1 MKKSALSIGLIAILG
16 GAWCGGAWYTGKIA
30 EKKYIDYIQLSNQRL
45 QQSFANTGYSVQIK
59 DAILDRGFFSSDVRY
74 QLEIKGE
81 ELNGTIPFVGKIHH
95 GPITLNDFSFAL
107 FSADTEVEKTQDTQ
121 AYFAANGKN
130 PLRTVTTM
138 SYGQEIKGKI
148 YSNVAHKTA
157 DQVEMAWNL
166 DGKFDVDQQGY
177 GKSEIDVSKFSL
189 IIDDKDRLLLEN
201 LKGKGNILPTQWKNI
216 YQGDTEVSIKKVSL
230 YKAKNNLDLV
240 LDNIDIENKINEN
253 NGFIDVSFDYDVKN
267 ILLDNKPI
275 TGLKFKGALNH
286 ILGDAVNRLNELD
299 ERDFNNDKI
308 FSQVQKEILASQPVL
323 DIDKLE
329 LFNDK
334 GKALEGEV
342 KIALSKAFQ
351 SALENEKI
359 FDAFDTFKINAESD
373 KKALVQFVKNIFV
386 INPRTQQVSEQEVE
400 NIVEQY
406 LTEMGSN
413 NFLMLKDDKANFK
426 ILLDKDKQKLIFN
439 NQEMSENDMKMAIML
454 LMMAY

>member
-130 PLRTVTTM
+130 PLRTIITM
-138 SYGQEIKGKI
+138 SYGQEIKGKV
-148 YSNVAHKTA
+148 YSDVAHKA
-157 DQVEMAWNL
+157 DDQVEMAWNL
-166 DGKFDVDQQGY
+166 DGKFDVDQQGH

-189 IIDDKDRLLLEN
+189 IINDKDRLLIEN
-201 LKGKGNILPTQWKNI
+201 LKGKGYILPTQWKDI
-216 YQGDTEVSIKKVSL
+216 YQGDTDVSIEKISL
-230 YKAKNNLDLV
+230 YKAENNLDLV
-240 LDNIDIENKINEN
+240 LDNIDIENKINEK
-253 NGFIDVSFDYDVKN
+253 NGFIDTNFDYTVKN
-267 ILLDNKPI
+267 ILVDNKVL
-275 TGLKFKGALNH
+275 TGLKFKGAVNH

-299 ERDFNNDKI
+299 ESDFNNDKVL
-308 FSQVQKEILASQPVL
+308 SQIQKEILANQPVL
-323 DIDKLE
+323 EIDKLE

-334 GKALEGEV
+334 GKAFDAEA
-342 KIALSKAFQ
+342 KIALNQAFQ
-351 SALENEKI
+351 SALENEKV
-359 FDAFDTFKINAESD
+359 FDAFDSFKINAESE
-373 KKALVQFVKNIFV
+373 KKALVQFVKNIFA

>member
-30 EKKYIDYIQLSNQRL
+30 EQKYIDYIQLSNQQW
-45 QQSFANTGYSVQIK
+45 QQYLAGSGYSVQIK
-59 DAILDRGFFSSDVRY
+59 DAVLDRGFFSSDVRY

-121 AYFAANGKN
+121 AYFADNGKN

-138 SYGQEIKGKI
+138 SYGQEIKGKV
-148 YSNVAHKTA
+148 YSDVAHKTA

-166 DGKFDVDQQGY
+166 DGKFDLDQQGY

-189 IIDDKDRLLLEN
+189 IIDNKDRLQVEN
-201 LKGKGNILPTQWKNI
+201 LKGKSDISPTPWKNI
-216 YQGDTEVSIKKVSL
+216 SQGDTDVSIDKISF
-230 YKAKNNLDLV
+230 YKADNNLELV
-240 LDNIDIENKINEN
+240 LDKVDIENKINEK
-253 NGFIDVSFDYDVKN
+253 NGFIDVNFDYNVKN
-267 ILLDNKPI
+267 ILLDNKAI
-275 TGLKFKGALNH
+275 TGLKFKGSLNH

-299 ERDFNNDKI
+299 ESDFNNDKVL
-308 FSQVQKEILASQPVL
+308 SQVQKEILANQPVL

-334 GKALEGEV
+334 GKAFDAEV
-342 KIALSKAFQ
+342 KIALSQAFQ
-351 SALENEKI
+351 SALENEKV
-359 FDAFDTFKINAESD
+359 FDAFDSFNITAESE
-373 KKALVQFVKNIFV
+373 KKALVQFVKNIFA

-413 NFLMLKDDKANFK
+413 NFLMLKGDKANAK

-454 LMMAY
+454 LMMAH

>member
-30 EKKYIDYIQLSNQRL
+30 EQKYIDYIQLSNQQL
-45 QQSFANTGYSVQIK
+45 QQSFADTGYSVQIK

-121 AYFAANGKN
+121 AYFTDNGKN

-138 SYGQEIKGKI
+138 SYEQEIKGKV
-148 YSNVAHKTA
+148 YSDVAHKTA

-166 DGKFDVDQQGY
+166 DGKFDLDQQGY

-189 IIDDKDRLLLEN
+189 IMDNKDRLDIEN
-201 LKGKGNILPTQWKNI
+201 LKGKSDISPTPWKNI
-216 YQGDTEVSIKKVSL
+216 YQGDTDISIEKISL
-230 YKAKNNLDLV
+230 HEAENNLDLV
-240 LDNIDIENKINEN
+240 LDKLEIENKINEKD
-253 NGFIDVSFDYDVKN
+253 GFIDMNFDYDVKN

-275 TGLKFKGALNH
+275 TGLKFKGSLNH
-286 ILGDAVNRLNELD
+286 ILGDAVNLLNELD
-299 ERDFNNDKI
+299 ERSFKNDKI
-308 FSQVQKEILASQPVL
+308 FSQIQQEILANQPVL

-334 GKALEGEV
+334 GKALEGEA
-342 KIALSKAFQ
+342 KIALSKVFQ
-351 SALENEKI
+351 TSLKNEKI
-359 FDAFDTFKINAESD
+359 FDAFDTFKINAESE
-373 KKALVQFVKNIFV
+373 KKALVQLVKNLFAT
-386 INPRTQQVSEQEVE
+386 NPRTQQISEQEVE
-400 NIVEQY
+400 NSVQQY
-406 LTEMGSN
+406 LEEIAKN
-413 NFLMLKDDKANFK
+413 NFIMLKDNKANFK
-426 ILLDKDKQKLIFN
+426 VFLDKDKQKLIFN
-439 NQEMSENDMKMAIML
+439 NKEMSEMDIGIAMML
-454 LMMAY
+454 LMMAH